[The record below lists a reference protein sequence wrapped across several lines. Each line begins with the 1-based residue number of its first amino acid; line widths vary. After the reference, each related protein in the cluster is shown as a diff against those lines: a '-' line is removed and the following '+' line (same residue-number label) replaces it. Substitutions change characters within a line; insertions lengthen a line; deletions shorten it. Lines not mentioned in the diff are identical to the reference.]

1 MLNFTALQN
10 AKHLSV
16 KNLTIGNKYQF
27 SNGSISTYMGKH
39 DHQDYYGALIGKDSI
54 FINDSQRIEIRKT
67 SNTIKLDLGIDPNYA
82 NKLSCLQND
91 RDFNVNNRKTL
102 EAVTEKE
109 GLQSDIYIYY
119 TKSRNGYKRIYIR
132 KHDHFNNK
140 RYQIGRK
147 YYSDFKSLLDE
158 HKLFKLKHE

>member
-1 MLNFTALQN
+1 M
-10 AKHLSV
+10 
-16 KNLTIGNKYQF
+16 
-27 SNGSISTYMGKH
+27 
-39 DHQDYYGALIGKDSI
+39 
-54 FINDSQRIEIRKT
+54 
-67 SNTIKLDLGIDPNYA
+67 
-82 NKLSCLQND
+82 
-91 RDFNVNNRKTL
+91 

-132 KHDHFNNK
+132 KHDYFNNK

-158 HKLFKLKHE
+158 HKLFKLKHK